1 MSTCGNSAEGRFS
14 RSSKIL
20 WVVLRIPQ
28 DGQKNKGHG
37 IGGGGVC
44 GWDTDG
50 CSEQLYLNG
59 GPGESGQLFNVCPF
73 LPDDGPH
80 GLGRD
85 EEIHDLLL
93 WILEGQDETDAIT
106 PLRAASPG
114 THHYRPMAGSDMGFF
129 VAWGTAGGKLEG

>member
-1 MSTCGNSAEGRFS
+1 MGFQLHLLS
-14 RSSKIL
+14 
-20 WVVLRIPQ
+20 
-28 DGQKNKGHG
+28 
-37 IGGGGVC
+37 GVKEVFFFQFPKDLPL
-44 GWDTDG
+44 GLELSFRRAGDDDHPFTDVWAFCWG
-50 CSEQLYLNG
+50 DLNG

-93 WILEGQDETDAIT
+93 WILEGQDETDVIT

-114 THHYRPMAGSDMGFF
+114 THHYRPVAGSDMGFF

>member
-1 MSTCGNSAEGRFS
+1 MDR
-14 RSSKIL
+14 R
-20 WVVLRIPQ
+20 
-28 DGQKNKGHG
+28 DKGHG
-37 IGGGGVC
+37 VSGGGGR

-50 CSEQLYLNG
+50 CQEQLYLNG
-59 GPGESGQLFNVCPF
+59 GSGESGQLFNVRPF

-114 THHYRPMAGSDMGFF
+114 ARHYRPVAGRDKGFF